1 MELPYV
7 IASAIVTLII
17 GLIAG
22 SYLGRTSAERKQS
35 EAKQTAEQ
43 IVEDANKEAGI
54 LKKEALLEAREEIH
68 SHRNE
73 VEWEL
78 KEQKQ
83 KVSLQESRLDQRD
96 ENLDHR
102 EKKLLDKEN
111 KLEKTDEELVKRAKK
126 IDKLEQ
132 EVTTLKEKQ
141 ESELMRISGLSEEE
155 AKKIILQRTE
165 AELVNE
171 TAVLVKQHETQMKV
185 EANRRARNII
195 TEAIQRS
202 AADQVSETTVS
213 VIHLPNDD
221 MKGRIIGR
229 DGRNI
234 RTIES
239 LTGMDIII
247 DDTPETVV
255 LSGFDPIRREIAKM
269 ALEKLIADGRIH
281 PGRIEEAVERSRKE
295 MDERIREIGEE
306 TVFDLGI
313 HSIHPDLIKII
324 GRLNFRTSYGQNAL
338 THSIEVA
345 KLAAVLASELGEDP
359 QMAKRAGLLHDIG
372 KAVDGE
378 IEASHVEIG
387 AQIAMR
393 YQENETV
400 VNSIASHH
408 GDVESTSVISALVQA
423 ADAIS
428 AARPGARSESLE
440 HYLKRLEELEQISNS
455 YDGVKESYA
464 IQAGREIRII
474 VKPDVLN
481 DAESITLARNV
492 RKQIEDTLDY
502 PGNIKVTVIRETRV
516 VQTAK

>member
-1 MELPYV
+1 MELPFV

-22 SYLGRTSAERKQS
+22 SHLGRTSAERKQS

-43 IVEDANKEAGI
+43 VVEDANKEAGI

-102 EKKLLDKEN
+102 EKNLLDKED
-111 KLEKTDEELVKRAKK
+111 KLQKTEGELVKRAEKV
-126 IDKLEQ
+126 DQLEQ
-132 EVTTLKEKQ
+132 QVKEDKEKQ

-155 AKKIILQRTE
+155 ARKVVLQRTE
-165 AELVNE
+165 EELVNE

-202 AADQVSETTVS
+202 AADQVAETTVS

-324 GRLNFRTSYGQNAL
+324 GRLHFRTSYGQNVL

-345 KLAAVLASELGEDP
+345 KLGAVLASELGEDA
-359 QMAKRAGLLHDIG
+359 QLAKRAGLLHDIG
-372 KAVDGE
+372 KALDGE
-378 IEASHVEIG
+378 IEGSHVEIG

-400 VNSIASHH
+400 VNAIASHH
-408 GDVESTSVISALVQA
+408 GDVEATSVISALIQA

-440 HYLKRLEELEQISNS
+440 HYLKRLEELEEISNS
-455 YDGVKESYA
+455 FDGVKESYA
-464 IQAGREIRII
+464 IQAGREVRII
-474 VKPDVLN
+474 VKPEVLN
-481 DAESITLARNV
+481 DAESINLARNV
-492 RKQIEDTLDY
+492 RKKIEDTLDY

-516 VQTAK
+516 IETAK

>member
-1 MELPYV
+1 MELPFV
-7 IASAIVTLII
+7 IASAIVTLVI

-22 SYLGRTSAERKQS
+22 LHFGRTSAERKQS

-43 IVEDANKEAGI
+43 VVEDANKEAGI
-54 LKKEALLEAREEIH
+54 LKKEALLEAREEIQ
-68 SHRNE
+68 SHRNN

-102 EKKLLDKEN
+102 EKNLLDKEDKLQKTED
-111 KLEKTDEELVKRAKK
+111 KLEKRAEKTDQ
-126 IDKLEQ
+126 LEQ
-132 EVTTLKEKQ
+132 EVIEDKEKQ
-141 ESELMRISGLSEEE
+141 ESELMRISGLSGEE
-155 AKKIILQRTE
+155 ARNIVLQRTE
-165 AELVNE
+165 EELINE
-171 TAVLVKQHETQMKV
+171 SAVLVKQYERQTKV
-185 EANRRARNII
+185 DANRRARDII

-202 AADQVSETTVS
+202 AADQVAETTVS

-234 RTIES
+234 RAIES

-281 PGRIEEAVERSRKE
+281 PGRIEEAVEKSRKE

-324 GRLNFRTSYGQNAL
+324 GRLYFRTSYGQNAL

-345 KLAAVLASELGEDP
+345 KLSAVLASEVGDDAQL
-359 QMAKRAGLLHDIG
+359 AKRAGLLHDIG

-378 IEASHVEIG
+378 IEGSHVEIG
-387 AQIAMR
+387 AQIALR

-408 GDVESTSVISALVQA
+408 GDVEATSVISALVQA

-440 HYLKRLEELEQISNS
+440 HYLKRLEELEEISNS
-455 YDGVKESYA
+455 FDGVKESYA

-516 VQTAK
+516 IQTAK

>member
-17 GLIAG
+17 GLIGG

-43 IVEDANKEAGI
+43 VVEDANKEAGI

-102 EKKLLDKEN
+102 EKNLLDKEN
-111 KLEKTDEELVKRAKK
+111 KLDKMDEELVRRAEKL
-126 IDKLEQ
+126 DQLEQ
-132 EVTTLKEKQ
+132 EVTAVKEKQ

-155 AKKIILQRTE
+155 AKKVVLQRTE
-165 AELVNE
+165 AELINE
-171 TAVLVKQHETQMKV
+171 TAVLVKQYETQTKV

-202 AADQVSETTVS
+202 AADQVAETTVS

-324 GRLNFRTSYGQNAL
+324 GRLHFRTSYGQNVL

-378 IEASHVEIG
+378 VEGSHVEIG

-408 GDVESTSVISALVQA
+408 GDVEATSVISALVQA

-440 HYLKRLEELEQISNS
+440 HYLKRLEELEHISNS

>member
-1 MELPYV
+1 MELPFA

-17 GLIAG
+17 GLVVGAYF
-22 SYLGRTSAERKQS
+22 SKKSADRRQAD
-35 EAKQTAEQ
+35 AKQTAHQ
-43 IVEDANKEAGI
+43 IVEDANKEADI

-68 SHRNE
+68 SQKNQM
-73 VEWEL
+73 EWEI
-78 KEQKQ
+78 KEQRQ
-83 KVSLQESRLDQRD
+83 EVSLQESRLDQRED
-96 ENLDHR
+96 NLDHR
-102 EKKLLDKEN
+102 EKMLEDKDNNLLQKEN
-111 KLEKTDEELVKRAKK
+111 RLETRSEKIDNLEKQVEEA
-126 IDKLEQ
+126 
-132 EVTTLKEKQ
+132 KEKQ
-141 ESELMRISGLSEEE
+141 ERELVRISGLSEDE
-155 AKKIILQRTE
+155 ARNIVLQRTE
-165 AELVNE
+165 EELVNE
-171 TAVLVKQHETQMKV
+171 TAVMVKQHEEQLKADV
-185 EANRRARNII
+185 NRRAKSLI

-202 AADQVSETTVS
+202 AADQVTEATVS

-234 RTIES
+234 RTIEG
-239 LTGMDIII
+239 LTGMDVII

-269 ALEKLIADGRIH
+269 ALEKLISDGRIH
-281 PGRIEEAVERSRKE
+281 PGRIEEAVEKSRKE

-324 GRLNFRTSYGQNAL
+324 GRLHFRTSYGQNVL

-345 KLAAVLASELGEDP
+345 KIAGILAAEIGEDP

-372 KAVDGE
+372 KALDGE
-378 IEASHVEIG
+378 VEGSHVEIG
-387 AQIAMR
+387 SQIAMR
-393 YQENETV
+393 YQEKETV

-408 GDVESTSVISALVQA
+408 GDVEATTIISALVQA

-440 HYLKRLEELEQISNS
+440 NYLQRLETLEEISNS
-455 YDGVKESYA
+455 FDGVDYTFA

-474 VKPDVLN
+474 VKPNELDDVQS
-481 DAESITLARNV
+481 AKLARDV
-492 RKQIEDTLDY
+492 RKEIENKMDY

-516 VQTAK
+516 VEYAK

>member
-1 MELPYV
+1 MELPFV

-17 GLIAG
+17 GLFAG
-22 SYLGRTSAERKQS
+22 AHLGRTSAERKQT

-43 IVEDANKEAGI
+43 IVEDANKEAVI

-96 ENLDHR
+96 ENLDYR
-102 EKKLLDKEN
+102 EKNLIDKESKLDKIE
-111 KLEKTDEELVKRAKK
+111 TELVKREEK
-126 IDKLEQ
+126 IDQLEQ
-132 EVTTLKEKQ
+132 EAEASKEKQ
-141 ESELMRISGLSEEE
+141 ESELIRISGLSEDE
-155 AKKIILQRTE
+155 AKKIVLQRTE
-165 AELVNE
+165 EELVNE

-185 EANRRARNII
+185 EANRRARNLI

-202 AADQVSETTVS
+202 AADQVAETTVS

-313 HSIHPDLIKII
+313 HSIHPDLIKIV
-324 GRLNFRTSYGQNAL
+324 GRLHFRTSYGQNAL

-345 KLAAVLASELGEDP
+345 KIAAVLASELGVDA
-359 QMAKRAGLLHDIG
+359 QLAKRAGLLHDIG
-372 KAVDGE
+372 KALDGE
-378 IEASHVEIG
+378 IEGSHVEIG

-393 YQENETV
+393 YQENDTV

-408 GDVESTSVISALVQA
+408 GDVEATSVISALVQA

-440 HYLKRLEELEQISNS
+440 HYLKRLEELEEISNS
-455 YDGVKESYA
+455 FGGVKESYA

-492 RKQIEDTLDY
+492 RRKIEDTLDY

-516 VQTAK
+516 IETAK